1 MSYIS
6 LLQEHANNLKNNID
20 AGQERE
26 EVGASQKAQG
36 LAEKYQ
42 EVLDHYN
49 SGAGAIST
57 MSGAFHQGRKI
68 YRGYAKQAASR
79 AAAKAQPIT
88 SAPENAKGTP
98 VEAAADAPADTPP
111 ASRPTE
117 EVDPAANDNP
127 NKLRGF
133 SNLVN
138 RGARQAP
145 FQRKTG
151 VALAD
156 DQEADLREKPL
167 TATQAKRYSVDPNA
181 PRLTPAD
188 RLGEPEAG
196 SALHGD
202 PESTRLVSGRFRQG
216 LQGDD
221 LSGDIGNPAPRSLG
235 SSFTAKTAGDIGE
248 DTTKVA
254 AGAARAADS
263 TAAKVAGSV
272 GTEGLEAAGFG
283 ALDAIPVVGELAG
296 AGLGLYSLFHS
307 LTEHTP
313 SPDELLAKQ
322 RTAPEGSAI
331 DTSALLGKT

>member
-49 SGAGAIST
+49 AGAGAIST

-68 YRGYAKQAASR
+68 YRGYSKQAASR
-79 AAAKAQPIT
+79 AAAKTQPLT

-98 VEAAADAPADTPP
+98 VEAAPAPAQEP
-111 ASRPTE
+111 AAA
-117 EVDPAANDNP
+117 EVDQAANP
-127 NKLRGF
+127 NARTGQGF
-133 SNLVN
+133 KNLVE

-145 FQRKTG
+145 FQRRTD
-151 VALAD
+151 VQQAD
-156 DQEADLREKPL
+156 TDEADLRETPL
-167 TATQAKRYSVDPNA
+167 TDTQMKQYSATSRFSS
-181 PRLTPAD
+181 TPAD

-196 SALHGD
+196 SALHGQ
-202 PESTRLVSGRFRQG
+202 PENTKLVSGRYRQG

-221 LSGDIGNPAPRSLG
+221 LSGDIGNPAPKSLG
-235 SSFTAKTAGDIGE
+235 SSFTAKSAADIGE
-248 DTTKVA
+248 DTSKVA
-254 AGAARAADS
+254 STAAKAGNA
-263 TAAKVAGSV
+263 AAKVAGSV

-283 ALDAIPVVGELAG
+283 ALDAIPIVGELAG
-296 AGLGLYSLFHS
+296 AGLGLYSLFHGLS
-307 LTEHTP
+307 DHPP
-313 SPDELLAKQ
+313 SAQDLLAKAP
-322 RTAPEGSAI
+322 TASEGSAI
-331 DTSALLGKT
+331 DPSALLGKT